1 MQAIVPYGQSA
12 LKLKEYDQ
20 LPPHITRRD
29 YQDFLDAVDRRY
41 AHSTKR
47 AERAQWFHDRDRLLL
62 RLMWETGGRVGDILS
77 AKPGD
82 FDFKSKVLN
91 LSVKKRRNV
100 NTIPLDDSLLLEV
113 SNFLRNYPPAD
124 SQRPLLDISKVAAWK
139 IIRKYGVMTGIS
151 VHPHMFRHGLAIH
164 LLESNVPIPIIS
176 ARLGHSNILTTL
188 RYYLVITPEVQRQF
202 VAGKL

>member
-1 MQAIVPYGQSA
+1 MQALVPYGQTS
-12 LKLKEYDQ
+12 LRLKEYDQ

-29 YQDFLDAVDRRY
+29 YQDFLEAVDRRY
-41 AHSTKR
+41 AHPSKR
-47 AERAQWFHDRDRLLL
+47 AEKAQWFHDRDRLLL

-77 AKPGD
+77 AKPSD
-82 FDFKSKVLN
+82 FDFNAKVLN

-100 NTIPLDDSLLLEV
+100 NTIPLDDNLLLEV
-113 SNFLRNYPPAD
+113 GNFLRNYPPAD
-124 SQRPLLDISKVAAWK
+124 YQRPLIDISKVSAWK
-139 IIRKYGVMTGIS
+139 IIKKYGTTTGIP

-188 RYYLVITPEVQRQF
+188 RYYLVITPEVQRHF
-202 VAGKL
+202 VTGKL

>member
-1 MQAIVPYGQSA
+1 MHALVPYGQAA

-29 YQDFLDAVDRRY
+29 YQDLLEAIDRRY
-41 AHSTKR
+41 ANPGKW
-47 AERAQWFHDRDRLLL
+47 AEKAKWFHHRDRLLL
-62 RLMWETGGRVGDILS
+62 RLMWETGGRVGDILA
-77 AKPGD
+77 AKPAD
-82 FDFKSKVLN
+82 FDFRRKVLN

-100 NTIPLDDSLLLEV
+100 NTIPLDDSLLLDV
-113 SNFLRNYPPAD
+113 SDFLRAYPPED
-124 SQRPLLDISKVAAWK
+124 HGRPLIDISKVAAWK
-139 IIRKYGVMTGIS
+139 ILKKYGGMTGMK

-164 LLESNVPIPIIS
+164 LLESNVPVPIIS

>member
-1 MQAIVPYGQSA
+1 MQALVPYGQTS
-12 LKLKEYDQ
+12 LRLKEYDQ

-29 YQDFLDAVDRRY
+29 YLDFLDAVDRRY
-41 AHSTKR
+41 AHPSKR
-47 AERAQWFHDRDRLLL
+47 AEKAQWFHDRDRLLL

-77 AKPGD
+77 AKPSD
-82 FDFKSKVLN
+82 FDFKAKVLN

-100 NTIPLDDSLLLEV
+100 NTIPLDDNLLLEV

-124 SQRPLLDISKVAAWK
+124 YQRPLLDISKVAAWK
-139 IIRKYGVMTGIS
+139 IIKKYGEMTGIQ

>member
-1 MQAIVPYGQSA
+1 MQAMVPYGQAA

-20 LPPHITRRD
+20 LPPHTTRRD
-29 YQDFLDAVDRRY
+29 YLDLLDAIDKRY
-41 AHSTKR
+41 SAASKR
-47 AERAQWFHDRDRLLL
+47 AEKARWFHDRDRLLI

-82 FDFKSKVLN
+82 FDFRRKLLN
-91 LSVKKRRNV
+91 LTVKKRKNV

-113 SNFLRNYPPAD
+113 SNFLRTYTPD
-124 SQRPLLDISKVAAWK
+124 YRQPLIDISKVAAWK
-139 IIRKYGVMTGIS
+139 ILKKYGAMIGIS